1 MHLPDLL
8 QFVFVIFGIDVLMN
22 KYCIINFETSVLP
35 NQKNT
40 GIPVF
45 QFKKSHACLI
55 NATF

>member
-8 QFVFVIFGIDVLMN
+8 QFAFVIFGVVVLMD
-22 KYCIINFETSVLP
+22 KYCLINFETSELP

-45 QFKKSHACLI
+45 QFKKASLPD
-55 NATF
+55 